1 MGANSYVINPKDGT
15 ISFGSLPA
23 LTLPGG
29 YIVPAGI
36 IVLKEGAIWKEQKGL
51 GGFGVKH
58 IWEGHHFELVRNGY
72 TSISDVPRFVSDII
86 TPGADLY
93 YEGNRGSRMNVLQSK
108 LGIVILEY
116 KISHARAIHSVV
128 SAYTKRSSRG
138 VKVHT
143 L

>member
-1 MGANSYVINPKDGT
+1 M
-15 ISFGSLPA
+15 
-23 LTLPGG
+23 
-29 YIVPAGI
+29 
-36 IVLKEGAIWKEQKGL
+36 
-51 GGFGVKH
+51 KH